1 MVHTVALI
9 INAAMVLFY
18 LIVFSRYFYLYA
30 FKKYKVPQLSKDGK
44 IIKKYF
50 LFVLIT
56 IWLNVFYLPGG
67 ICITAVGNG
76 GVLFTEDIEDIVFG
90 ITVAILVIFYIYIG
104 VHDYI
109 CYKKDLPRYIFT
121 RECEDKFS
129 NLCIF
134 HLVFGGFAIFMLS
147 IVLLTSSLCFVGC

>member
-30 FKKYKVPQLSKDGK
+30 YKKYKVPHLSKDGK
-44 IIKKYF
+44 IIKKYYR
-50 LFVLIT
+50 FVLIT
-56 IWLNVFYLPGG
+56 ICLNVIYFLGG
-67 ICITAVGNG
+67 ITLTIVGNG
-76 GVLFTEDIEDIVFG
+76 GVLFTEDIEDIVFVIAAG
-90 ITVAILVIFYIYIG
+90 ILVIFYVYIS

-109 CYKKDLPRYIFT
+109 SYKKNLPRYLFKRNGNDDGDILISHHIT
-121 RECEDKFS
+121 
-129 NLCIF
+129 
-134 HLVFGGFAIFMLS
+134 GGFAIFMLS